1 MMISKRKFLGF
12 VAGTAAFYCGHV
24 SLLGAQT
31 IRKLNLSEQEWR
43 SRLSAAR
50 FKILRKQGT
59 EKRYSSSLNNEKRK
73 GTYHC
78 AGCDLPIFKS
88 SAKFDSGTGW
98 PSFYRVIPGRVG
110 TKRDTS
116 LGMIRVEYHCIR
128 CDGHHGH
135 LFNDGPKPT
144 GLRYCNN
151 GLALKFVPDQS

>member
-1 MMISKRKFLGF
+1 MVISKRRFLGLI
-12 VAGTAAFYCGHV
+12 AGTAVIYSGHIR
-24 SLLGAQT
+24 LLGAQT
-31 IRKLNLSEQEWR
+31 IQKLKLSEQEWR
-43 SRLSAAR
+43 TRLSPAR
-50 FKILRKQGT
+50 FRILRKHGT
-59 EKRYSSSLNNEKRK
+59 EKRYSSPLNNENRK

-116 LGMIRVEYHCIR
+116 FGMVRTEYHCIR
-128 CDGHHGH
+128 CSGHHGH

-151 GLALKFVPDQS
+151 GLALKFVPNQS